1 MFMRISTFLLAVMV
15 GTTAL
20 RAQDTTSTSRVNVYL
35 DCQTTYCDFDF
46 FRTELTLVNW
56 VRDRQVADVHLLVTT
71 QPTGAGGS
79 EYTVN
84 FIGLRQFTGVA
95 DTLRY
100 VSPPAATDDE
110 RRRGLGRTF
119 RLGLVRYLA
128 RTPDAARLNV
138 SLEGEKPGGAQT
150 SPKNDRWKNWVF
162 RISANSNFNGEE
174 QYSSRNLGGSLSAT
188 RITTAWKTEL
198 FVRENYSQ
206 SDFQL
211 DDTTTFININR
222 FYGATLL
229 HTKSIG
235 QHWSAGLRGS
245 MSSSTYDNFLR
256 AIRLAP
262 ALEYNIFPYSQSTRR
277 QVRFE
282 YDLGY
287 SMFAYRDTTIFFKT
301 KESMPYHRLT
311 AAVATREQW
320 GSIDVGSAATQYL
333 HDLSTYRISNFG
345 ELSLRLFRGLS
356 LNGFGSYDIIYD
368 QFGLALKDFTPE
380 QKLTRQFQLG
390 TRYRYFGYVSLS
402 YTFGSIFNN
411 IVNPRMN
418 SWFD

>member
-1 MFMRISTFLLAVMV
+1 MRRLLVILLLSCSALTLRGQDSTA
-15 GTTAL
+15 A
-20 RAQDTTSTSRVNVYL
+20 TSLNVYL
-35 DCQTTYCDFDF
+35 DCQTFGCDFDF

-56 VRDRQVADVHLLVTT
+56 VRDRQVADVHLLVTS
-71 QPTGAGGS
+71 QSTGAGGS

-84 FIGLRQFTGVA
+84 FIGLRQFAGMT
-95 DTLRY
+95 DTLKY
-100 VSPPAATDDE
+100 VAPPAVSDDE
-110 RRRGLGRTF
+110 RRRGLAHVL

-128 RTPDAARLNV
+128 RTPLAARLTV
-138 SLEGEKPGGAQT
+138 SAEGERSGASQQT
-150 SPKNDRWKNWVF
+150 SPRDDPWKNWVF
-162 RISANSNFNGEE
+162 SISLNSNFSGEE
-174 QYSSRNLGGSLSAT
+174 TFKFRNVGGHVSAR
-188 RITTAWKTEL
+188 RITTQWKTQIEA
-198 FVRENYSQ
+198 RENYNESR
-206 SDFQL
+206 FEL
-211 DDTTTFININR
+211 DDTTTFVSISR
-222 FYGATLL
+222 SYGASLL
-229 HTKSIG
+229 QTKSLG
-235 QHWSAGLRGS
+235 EHWSAGLRGS
-245 MSSSTYDNFLR
+245 MSSSTRDNFLR

-262 ALEYNIFPYSQSTRR
+262 AIEYNIFPYSQSTRR
-277 QVRFE
+277 QIRFE

-311 AAVATREQW
+311 TGVATRETW

-345 ELSLRLFRGLS
+345 EISLRLFRGLS
-356 LNGFGSYDIIYD
+356 LNAFGSYDIIYD

-390 TRYRYFGYVSLS
+390 TRYEYFGFVSLS

-418 SWFD
+418 SFFD

>member
-1 MFMRISTFLLAVMV
+1 
-15 GTTAL
+15 L
-20 RAQDTTSTSRVNVYL
+20 RA
-35 DCQTTYCDFDF
+35 
-46 FRTELTLVNW
+46 
-56 VRDRQVADVHLLVTT
+56 
-71 QPTGAGGS
+71 
-79 EYTVN
+79 
-84 FIGLRQFTGVA
+84 
-95 DTLRY
+95 
-100 VSPPAATDDE
+100 
-110 RRRGLGRTF
+110 
-119 RLGLVRYLA
+119 
-128 RTPDAARLNV
+128 
-138 SLEGEKPGGAQT
+138 
-150 SPKNDRWKNWVF
+150 
-162 RISANSNFNGEE
+162 
-174 QYSSRNLGGSLSAT
+174 
-188 RITTAWKTEL
+188 
-198 FVRENYSQ
+198 
-206 SDFQL
+206 
-211 DDTTTFININR
+211 
-222 FYGATLL
+222 
-229 HTKSIG
+229 
-235 QHWSAGLRGS
+235 S

-256 AIRLAP
+256 AVRVAP

-277 QVRFE
+277 QIRFE

-287 SMFAYRDTTIFFKT
+287 SMFSYRDTTIFFKT

>member
-1 MFMRISTFLLAVMV
+1 MRLPLLLAACFLA
-15 GTTAL
+15 TAPL
-20 RAQDTTSTSRVNVYL
+20 GAQDSAATTRLGVYL

-71 QPTGAGGS
+71 QATGAGGS

-84 FIGLRQFTGVA
+84 FIGLRQFAGMA

-100 VSPPAATDDE
+100 VSPPAASDDD
-110 RRRGLGRTF
+110 RRRGLARVF
-119 RLGLVRYLA
+119 RLGLVRYVA
-128 RTPDAARLNV
+128 RTPDAARLTIAM
-138 SLEGEKPGGAQT
+138 EGAKPGGESQT
-150 SPKNDRWKNWVF
+150 SPRNDRWKSWVF
-162 RISANSNFNGEE
+162 RVGLNTNANGEE
-174 QYSSRNLGGSLSAT
+174 QYKSVDLGGSLSAN
-188 RITTAWKTEL
+188 RITAAAKTEI
-198 FVRENYSQ
+198 FVRESYSQ
-206 SDFQL
+206 SDFEL

-229 HTKSIG
+229 HAKSLG
-235 QHWSAGLRGS
+235 EHWSAGMRGS
-245 MSSSTYDNFLR
+245 LSSSTYDNFR
-256 AIRLAP
+256 TAIRLAP
-262 ALEYNIFPYSQSTRR
+262 AIEYNVFPYSQSTRR
-277 QVRFE
+277 QIRFE

-287 SMFAYRDTTIFFKT
+287 TMFRYRDTTIFFKL
-301 KESMPYHRLT
+301 KESMPYHRLA
-311 AAVATREQW
+311 AAVATREPW
-320 GSIDVGSAATQYL
+320 GSIDVGAASTQYL

-345 ELSLRLFRGLS
+345 ELSLRLFRGFT

-390 TRYRYFGYVSLS
+390 TRYRYFGYISLN

>member
-1 MFMRISTFLLAVMV
+1 MRLRLLVALALST
-15 GTTAL
+15 GTL
-20 RAQDTTSTSRVNVYL
+20 RAQDTASAPRLSVYL

-71 QPTGAGGS
+71 QSTGAGGS

-84 FIGLRQFTGVA
+84 FIGLRQFAGIT

-100 VSPPAATDDE
+100 FSPPAASDDD
-110 RRRGLGRTF
+110 RRRGLGRVF

-128 RTPDAARLNV
+128 RTPDAARLTIT
-138 SLEGEKPGGAQT
+138 LEGAKPGGESQT
-150 SPKNDRWKNWVF
+150 SPRNDRWKSWVF
-162 RISANSNFNGEE
+162 RLGLNTNSDGEE
-174 QYSSRNLGGSLSAT
+174 QYRSYNIGGSLSAS
-188 RITTAWKTEL
+188 RITAAAKTEL
-198 FVRENYSQ
+198 FLRESYSQ
-206 SDFQL
+206 SDFEL
-211 DDTTTFININR
+211 DDSTTFVNLNR

-229 HTKSIG
+229 HAKSLG
-235 QHWSAGLRGS
+235 DHWSAGVRGS
-245 MSSSTYDNFLR
+245 LSSSTYDNFRSAL
-256 AIRLAP
+256 RLAP
-262 ALEYNIFPYSQSTRR
+262 ALEYNVFPYSQSTRR
-277 QVRFE
+277 QIRFE

-287 SMFAYRDTTIFFKT
+287 TMFAYRDTTIFFKL
-301 KESMPYHRLT
+301 KESMPYHRLAT
-311 AAVATREQW
+311 AVATREPW
-320 GSIDVGSAATQYL
+320 GSIDVGAAATQYL
-333 HDLSTYRISNFG
+333 HDLSTYRVSNFG
-345 ELSLRLFRGLS
+345 ELSLRLFKGFT

-390 TRYRYFGYVSLS
+390 TRYRYYGYISLN

>member
-1 MFMRISTFLLAVMV
+1 MRLSRVLFALLVL
-15 GTTAL
+15 TAPAG
-20 RAQDTTSTSRVNVYL
+20 AQDTASAPRVNVYL
-35 DCQTTYCDFDF
+35 DCQTSYCDFDF

-71 QPTGAGGS
+71 QATGAGGS
-79 EYTVN
+79 EFTVN
-84 FIGLRQFTGVA
+84 FIGLRQFAGLS

-110 RRRGLGRTF
+110 RRRGLGRVF
-119 RLGLVRYLA
+119 RIGLVRYLA

-138 SLEGEKPGGAQT
+138 SLEGAKPGGGAQT
-150 SPKNDRWKNWVF
+150 SPRNDRWKNWVF
-162 RISANSNFNGEE
+162 RVSANSNFNGEE
-174 QYSSRNLGGSLSAT
+174 QYQSKNLGGSLSAT

-198 FVRENYSQ
+198 FLRENYSQ
-206 SDFQL
+206 SDFEL
-211 DDTTTFININR
+211 NDTTTFVNINR

-229 HTKSIG
+229 HTKSLG
-235 QHWSAGLRGS
+235 EHWSAGLRAS
-245 MSSSTYDNFLR
+245 LSSSTYDNFLR
-256 AIRLAP
+256 AVRVAP
-262 ALEYNIFPYSQSTRR
+262 AVEYNIFPYSQSTRR
-277 QVRFE
+277 QIRFE
-282 YDLGY
+282 YNLGY
-287 SMFAYRDTTIFFKT
+287 SMFAYRDTTIFFKL
-301 KESMPYHRLT
+301 KESMPHHRLT
-311 AAVATREQW
+311 VAVATREQW

-390 TRYRYFGYVSLS
+390 TRFRYFGYVSLS

>member
-1 MFMRISTFLLAVMV
+1 MRLSVILALA
-15 GTTAL
+15 TIPTAAIQ
-20 RAQDTTSTSRVNVYL
+20 AQDTASAPRLNVYL

-56 VRDRQVADVHLLVTT
+56 VRDRQVSDVHLLVTT
-71 QPTGAGGS
+71 QATGAGGS
-79 EYTVN
+79 EFTVN
-84 FIGLRQFTGVA
+84 FIGLRQFAGMT

-100 VSPPAATDDE
+100 VSPPAATEDE
-110 RRRGLGRTF
+110 RRRGLGRVF

-138 SLEGEKPGGAQT
+138 SLEGEKPGAAQT
-150 SPKNDRWKNWVF
+150 SPRNDRWKNWVF
-162 RISANSNFNGEE
+162 RIAANTNFNGEE
-174 QYSSRNLGGSLSAT
+174 QYRSRNLGGNISAT
-188 RITTAWKTEL
+188 RITAAWKTEL
-198 FVRENYSQ
+198 YVNESYRQ
-206 SDFQL
+206 SDFEL
-211 DDTTTFININR
+211 DDTTTFVNINR
-222 FYGATLL
+222 SYGANLL
-229 HTKSIG
+229 QTKSLG
-235 QHWSAGLRGS
+235 EHWSAGVRAS

-256 AIRLAP
+256 AFRLAP
-262 ALEYNIFPYSQSTRR
+262 AVEYNIFPYSQSTRR
-277 QVRFE
+277 QIRFE

-301 KESMPYHRLT
+301 KESMPFHRLT
-311 AAVATREQW
+311 FAVATREQW
-320 GSIDVGSAATQYL
+320 GSIDVGSATTQYL
-333 HDLSTYRISNFG
+333 HDLSTYRVSNFG

>member
-1 MFMRISTFLLAVMV
+1 MRHSLILALLA
-15 GTTAL
+15 TTLATAQ
-20 RAQDTTSTSRVNVYL
+20 AQDTASTQRLSVYL

-46 FRTELTLVNW
+46 FRTELALVNW

-71 QPTGAGGS
+71 QTTGAGGS
-79 EYTVN
+79 EYSVN
-84 FIGLRQFTGVA
+84 FIGLRQFAGMA

-110 RRRGLGRTF
+110 RRRGLARTF

-128 RTPDAARLNV
+128 RTPAATRLNV
-138 SLEGEKPGGAQT
+138 SLEGEKPGGDAPT

-162 RISANSNFNGEE
+162 RISMNSNFNGEE
-174 QYSSRNLGGSLSAT
+174 QYRSRNLGGSVSAN
-188 RITTAWKTEL
+188 RITAAWKTEVFL
-198 FVRENYSQ
+198 RESYNQ
-206 SDFQL
+206 SDFEL
-211 DDTTTFININR
+211 DDTTTFVNINR

-229 HTKSIG
+229 QTKSLG
-235 QHWSAGLRGS
+235 EHWSAGLRAS

-256 AIRLAP
+256 AVRLAP
-262 ALEYNIFPYSQSTRR
+262 ALEYNIYPYSQSTR
-277 QVRFE
+277 QQIRFE
-282 YDLGY
+282 YNVGY
-287 SMFAYRDTTIFFKT
+287 SLFAYRDTTIFFKT
-301 KESMPYHRLT
+301 KESMPYHRL
-311 AAVATREQW
+311 ALAVATRKPW

-333 HDLSTYRISNFG
+333 HDLSTYRIANFG

>member
-1 MFMRISTFLLAVMV
+1 MRPALVLAFAVL
-15 GTTAL
+15 TAAAVP
-20 RAQDTTSTSRVNVYL
+20 AQDTASAQRLNVYL
-35 DCQTTYCDFDF
+35 DCQTSYCDFDF

-71 QPTGAGGS
+71 QATGAGGS

-84 FIGLRQFTGVA
+84 FIGLRQFAGMA

-100 VSPPAATDDE
+100 VSPPASTDDD
-110 RRRGLGRTF
+110 RRRGLGRVF
-119 RLGLVRYLA
+119 RIGLVRFIA
-128 RTPDAARLNV
+128 RTPDAARLSV
-138 SLEGEKPGGAQT
+138 ALEGEKPGGAAQT
-150 SPKNDRWKNWVF
+150 SPTNDRWKNWVF
-162 RISANSNFNGEE
+162 RLGMNINADGEE
-174 QYSSRNLGGSLSAT
+174 QYRSHNLGGSVSAT

-198 FVRENYSQ
+198 FLRENYSQ
-206 SDFQL
+206 SDFEL
-211 DDTTTFININR
+211 DDTTTFVNINR
-222 FYGATLL
+222 FYGVTLL
-229 HTKSIG
+229 QTKSLG
-235 QHWSAGLRGS
+235 EHWSAGLRGS

-262 ALEYNIFPYSQSTRR
+262 AVEFNVFPYSQSTRR
-277 QVRFE
+277 QIRFE
-282 YDLGY
+282 YDVGY
-287 SMFAYRDTTIFFKT
+287 STFAYRDTTIFFKT
-301 KESMPYHRLT
+301 KESMPYHRVT
-311 AAVATREQW
+311 AAVATREPW
-320 GSIDVGSAATQYL
+320 GSIDVGSATTQYL
-333 HDLSTYRISNFG
+333 HDLSTYRVSNFG

-390 TRYRYFGYVSLS
+390 TRYRYFGYISLT